1 MGDVHGVGKAKL
13 EKYGARFLAAIGDHV
28 PGSDAPS
35 ASRASRRTR
44 LLIPRISS
52 GALLSPSKGALVRG
66 RRVKLIR
73 PWYNDPGSENRYP

>member
-35 ASRASRRTR
+35 APEHPAE
-44 LLIPRISS
+44 
-52 GALLSPSKGALVRG
+52 
-66 RRVKLIR
+66 
-73 PWYNDPGSENRYP
+73 PGF